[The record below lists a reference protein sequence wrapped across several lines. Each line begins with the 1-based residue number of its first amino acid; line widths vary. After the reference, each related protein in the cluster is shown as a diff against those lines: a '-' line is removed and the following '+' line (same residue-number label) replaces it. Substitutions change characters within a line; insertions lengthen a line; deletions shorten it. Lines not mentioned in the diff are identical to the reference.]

1 MFTDTKDTYICIII
15 KTLTTMAKATSKPA
29 TEKKAP
35 KKAAPKA
42 KALSI
47 EQATESILDKFRTLN
62 IEQQLQSE
70 LEWCLGSYRFD
81 GNPVGLV
88 NSINNALV
96 VLKAEQ
102 TKKTKGV
109 TASFIGSIEKAL
121 A

>member
-1 MFTDTKDTYICIII
+1 
-15 KTLTTMAKATSKPA
+15 MAKAASKST

-35 KKAAPKA
+35 KKAASKS

-47 EQATESILDKFRTLN
+47 EQAAESILDKFRALN
-62 IEQQLQSE
+62 IEHQLQAD

-88 NSINNALV
+88 DAVGRSLF

-102 TKKTKGV
+102 VKKSKGV
-109 TASFIGSIEKAL
+109 TATFISSIEKVL

>member
-1 MFTDTKDTYICIII
+1 
-15 KTLTTMAKATSKPA
+15 MAKAASKPA

-35 KKAAPKA
+35 KKVASKS

-47 EQATESILDKFRTLN
+47 EQVAENILDKFRTLN
-62 IEQQLQSE
+62 IEQQLQAD

-88 NSINNALV
+88 DAINRSLFI
-96 VLKAEQ
+96 LKAEQ
-102 TKKTKGV
+102 IKKTKGV
-109 TASFIGSIEKAL
+109 TATFISSIEKAL